1 MMCTVDVDQLRPR
14 ATALLHAMA
23 GPGAAFR
30 PGQLEAIDALVD
42 GRRVLL
48 VQRTGWG
55 KSAVY
60 FLATRLLR
68 DAGAGPTLLVSPL
81 LALMRNQIDMA
92 ARAGVTAATLNS
104 ANREDWDRV
113 EASIEAGEVDLLLIS
128 PERLNNDR
136 FRATVLPALAEQ
148 VGCLVIDEVHCI
160 SDWGHDFR
168 PDYRRLAR
176 VIEQLPRGVPVLG
189 ATATA
194 NDRVV
199 RDIGEQ
205 LGADLLVVRGPLG
218 RDSLALAVHDLPD
231 PAARLA
237 WLAEAVPRLPGSGI
251 VYCLTVADAQRVA
264 GWLSSRGLV
273 ATAYT
278 GGDEDGDRIRVE
290 ADLLANRV
298 KVVAATSA
306 LGMGFDKP
314 DLGFVV
320 HYQSPGSAI
329 AYYQQVGR
337 AGRALDDA
345 AGVLLRGAEDA
356 DIQDWFIRTAFPPR
370 DQAEAVVD
378 LLAAADGPVSP
389 TKVQAQVNVRAT
401 RLDAM
406 LKVLEVEGAVAR
418 ERGGYTR
425 TSAPWEFD
433 EERAI
438 EVTAAR
444 RAEQRQMRQYAATSA
459 CRMAFLREALD
470 DPEAEPC
477 GRCDNCRGAPP
488 VSVELAPALVAE
500 AERFLRGGGIAIEPR
515 RQWPTGL
522 GEVRGRFDALLEC
535 GQALTRAGSGG
546 WAPLANR
553 GREVDGR
560 FADELV
566 AAAAEL
572 VRDRWRPA
580 VSLVTWVPSARR
592 PGLVPDLAARLA
604 AVLGLP
610 CEDLIELARPTEPQ
624 HRMENSAQQ
633 VRNLFGA
640 FSARRVLDG
649 EAVLLVDDLVDSRWT
664 LTMAGLE
671 LLAAGAGAVHPFAL
685 VAAAGG

>member
-1 MMCTVDVDQLRPR
+1 V
-14 ATALLHAMA
+14 A
-23 GPGAAFR
+23 
-30 PGQLEAIDALVD
+30 
-42 GRRVLL
+42 
-48 VQRTGWG
+48 
-55 KSAVY
+55 
-60 FLATRLLR
+60 
-68 DAGAGPTLLVSPL
+68 
-81 LALMRNQIDMA
+81 
-92 ARAGVTAATLNS
+92 AATLNS

-113 EASIEAGEVDLLLIS
+113 EACIAGGEVDLLLIS
-128 PERLNNDR
+128 PERLNNER
-136 FRATVLPALAEQ
+136 FRATVLPALTERI
-148 VGCLVIDEVHCI
+148 GLLVIDEVHCI

-176 VIEQLPRGVPVLG
+176 VIDRLPTGVPVLG

-205 LGADLLVVRGPLG
+205 LGSDLLVVRGPLG
-218 RDSLALAVHDLPD
+218 RDSLALAVVDLPD

-251 VYCLTVADAQRVA
+251 VYCLTVADAQRVG
-264 GWLSSRGLV
+264 GWLSSRGIA

-278 GGDEDGDRIRVE
+278 GGDDDEARVAVE

-345 AGVLLRGAEDA
+345 VGVLLRGAEDA

-370 DQAEAVVD
+370 DQAEAVVAV
-378 LLAAADGPVSP
+378 LAAAEAPVS
-389 TKVQAQVNVRAT
+389 TSKIQAQVNVRAT

-406 LKVLEVEGAVAR
+406 LKVLEVEGTVVR
-418 ERGGYTR
+418 ERGGYLR
-425 TSAPWEFD
+425 TSAPWRYD

-444 RAEQRQMRQYAATSA
+444 RAEQRQMRDFAATSA
-459 CRMAFLREALD
+459 CRMVVLREALD
-470 DPEAEPC
+470 DPGAEPC
-477 GRCDNCRGAPP
+477 GRCDRCRGVPP
-488 VSVELAPALVAE
+488 IEVALDPALIAQAE
-500 AERFLRGGGIAIEPR
+500 TYLRGGGIAIEPR

-522 GEVRGRFDALLEC
+522 GEVRGRFDALLEP

-553 GREVDGR
+553 GREIDGR

-572 VRDRWRPA
+572 IRDRWRPRID
-580 VSLVTWVPSARR
+580 VVTWVPSARR
-592 PGLVPDLAARLA
+592 PGLVADLAERLA
-604 AVLGLP
+604 TALTLP
-610 CEDLIELARPTEPQ
+610 CERLVEIVRPTEPQ
-624 HRMENSAQQ
+624 HRMANSAQQ

-640 FSARRVLDG
+640 FAARRMLNG

-671 LLAAGAGAVHPFAL
+671 LLAAGSGAVYPFAL
-685 VAAAGG
+685 VSAGAG